1 MTKTN
6 TSLSSLSSPLI
17 LSGTDVS
24 NTIQKKIKSEIEE
37 IRNKNKRVPGLAV
50 ILVGDNPASSIYVKS
65 KEKACLNAGMHSEV
79 HKLPSN
85 ISEQE
90 LIQLIESLNN
100 DKKIDGILLQLPLP
114 PHIKSEYII
123 KHINPNKD
131 IDGLH
136 PINLGKLLSGQD
148 CLKPC
153 TPLGVIELL
162 KHYSINLN
170 GMSAVVIGRSTLVGK
185 PLGLLLLQE
194 NATVTI
200 AHSKTHNLN
209 EVSRN
214 ADLVIS
220 AIGNPRFIKKTWIK
234 KNAIVIDVGI
244 NRIPENDKSILCGDV
259 DFEDVKSVCHAITPV
274 PGGIGPMTIAMLISN
289 TVKAYKMNE

>member
-24 NTIQKKIKSEIEE
+24 NTIQKNIKTEIEE

-50 ILVGDNPASSIYVKS
+50 ILVGDNPASSIYVKN
-65 KEKACLNAGMHSEV
+65 KEKACLSAGMLSEV
-79 HKLPSN
+79 HRLPSN

-90 LIQLIESLNN
+90 LIQLIELLNN
-100 DKKIDGILLQLPLP
+100 DKKIDGMLLQLPLP

-123 KHINPNKD
+123 KHINPSKD
-131 IDGLH
+131 VDGLH

-148 CLKPC
+148 CLRPC

-162 KHYSINLN
+162 KYYSINLS
-170 GMSAVVIGRSTLVGK
+170 GISAVVIGRSTLVGK

-200 AHSKTHNLN
+200 THSKTRNIN
-209 EVSRN
+209 EVSKN
-214 ADLVIS
+214 ADLIIS
-220 AIGNPRFIKKTWIK
+220 AIGSPRLIKKSWVK
-234 KNAIVIDVGI
+234 RGAIVIDVGI
-244 NRIPENDKSILCGDV
+244 NRISEGGKSILCGDI

-289 TVKAYKMNE
+289 TVKAYKMNK